1 MKYEEVVVRETIEYK
16 KVLLKKIKKELFEYI
31 EYNIPLNDFFEK
43 NIVLGRDRIIDN
55 ITREY
60 FQNED
65 LYNTYID
72 TKVEEF
78 IEEWGSEDC
87 DEDCISDFFNK
98 KYPEE
103 QFIKKNFNKQII
115 FNEMLKEININI
127 YDLFNSFRRKKMGN
141 DLNFYII
148 YIFYIIVK
156 KDIYIEFMIQI
167 IKDYLEFKK
176 EIINDIEELINII
189 FIEETLETSSIYNF
203 IKKYDKDFNYKKGLM
218 KELYHLTDNE
228 KKYIFEKKETKK
240 NAKALIWTEGKTDWK
255 HLKKA
260 LLRFQDKGEYLDL
273 NIEFKEFNNIS
284 TSDTELANYAESLA
298 KQVNV
303 QKTICI
309 FDRDLPDRLKDYGQN
324 EFTHVAN
331 KQLINTI
338 KDKCKNEYG
347 ERSKKYLDIEKKLEV
362 SKYKKIDKEIK
373 SILTGKEYKEWKII
387 LKNNVYA
394 FCIPEI
400 RIHFRKLRKIN
411 FLNTRIKL
419 TLRDFQHHYKEFGKN
434 SIDKLNEVCIEFY
447 YKEKDLKKEDSHGK
461 RLFTADEFEFNK
473 KTNDCN
479 QFISKCRKFKTDTQS
494 GNNKKTKHITLQ
506 YPNKNDRG
514 YVYRNDD
521 EECNK
526 STNMN
531 LTKNEFA
538 ENIYNEVEGFN
549 DFDIEN
555 FRLIFDVIEKILND

>member
-31 EYNIPLNDFFEK
+31 EYNIPLNEFFEK

-60 FQNED
+60 FENEA
-65 LYNTYID
+65 LYEIYID

-78 IEEWGSEDC
+78 IQEWGNKGFEEDYIC
-87 DEDCISDFFNK
+87 DFFK
-98 KYPEE
+98 KEYPEE

-115 FNEMLKEININI
+115 FNEMLKKINMNI

-203 IKKYDKDFNYKKGLM
+203 IKKYDKDFNYKKSLI

-260 LLRFQDKGEYLDL
+260 LERFQKKGKYLDL
-273 NIEFKEFNNIS
+273 YIEFKEFNNIS

-309 FDRDLPDRLKDYGQN
+309 FDRDLSDRLEDYGQN
-324 EFTHVAN
+324 EFTRVAN

-338 KDKCKNEYG
+338 KNKCKNKYG
-347 ERSKKYLDIEKKLEV
+347 ERSKKYLDIEKELEI
-362 SKYKKIDKEIK
+362 SNYKKIDEEIK
-373 SILTGKEYKEWKII
+373 SILTGKEYEEWEVI
-387 LKNNVYA
+387 LNNNVYA
-394 FCIPEI
+394 FCIPKI
-400 RIHFRKLRKIN
+400 SIHLRKLRKIN

-447 YKEKDLKKEDSHGK
+447 YEEKDLKKEDSSGK
-461 RLFTADEFEFNK
+461 RLFTADEFKFNK
-473 KTNDCN
+473 NTNDCN
-479 QFISKCRKFKTDTQS
+479 QFISKCGKFKTDTQS

-506 YPNKNDRG
+506 YPNKNERG

-531 LTKNEFA
+531 LSKNEFA

-549 DFDIEN
+549 NFKIED